1 MKSFLKEI
9 ESKFKEIQE
18 QDQDGDKDQDFA
30 DVQIA
35 RMIASGMSKE
45 DAIAKVKG
53 KKYNEEAKPDFL
65 DLDRDNDTNEPM
77 KQAAAQA
84 NEATIEVPQE
94 KLAQVK
100 AQADDDDTIKVVDE
114 EIDEQN
120 VTGAIAGYNT
130 PNAFSTKAQAKK
142 KKNMKYESV
151 QAAMDQK
158 YAAMIES
165 YSKFST
171 GNPKSTPSQT
181 VNGTIKE
188 VAKKLQEIEQL
199 VKYTS
204 RLKNE
209 SGIAGSTYGKSTHNA
224 LKKISERLLKI
235 SERVRSLGE

>member
-9 ESKFKEIQE
+9 ESKFTILQE

-35 RMIASGMSKE
+35 RMVASGMSKE
-45 DAIAKVKG
+45 DAIAKVKS

-65 DLDRDNDTNEPM
+65 DLDNDGDKKETM

-84 NEATIEVPQE
+84 NEATIEVPQD

-114 EIDEQN
+114 ELEEQN
-120 VTGAIAGYNT
+120 VTGALDGGAGPPRT
-130 PNAFSTKAQAKK
+130 PYAFGKK
-142 KKNMKYESV
+142 KRKYTYASV
-151 QAAMDQK
+151 SEAMDQK

-171 GNPKSTPSQT
+171 GNPKLSPSQT
-181 VNGTIKE
+181 VNGSIKE
-188 VAKKLQEIEQL
+188 VAKKLQEIEQI

-209 SGIAGSTYGKSTHNA
+209 SGIAGSTYGKSTHSA
-224 LKKISERLLKI
+224 LRKISERLLKI

>member
-18 QDQDGDKDQDFA
+18 QDHNNDNKENFA
-30 DVQIA
+30 DIMIA
-35 RMIASGMSKE
+35 RMMKSGMSKE
-45 DAIAKVKG
+45 DAIAKVKN

-65 DLDRDNDTNEPM
+65 DLDKDGDKEEPM
-77 KQAAAQA
+77 KQAADQA
-84 NEATIEVPQE
+84 NEATDQEVENE
-94 KLAQVK
+94 KEILKLKQQ
-100 AQADDDDTIKVVDE
+100 QAALEEDE
-114 EIDEQN
+114 LDEQN
-120 VTGAIAGYNT
+120 VTGNLDGGAGPPRT
-130 PNAFSTKAQAKK
+130 PYAFGKK
-142 KKNMKYESV
+142 KRRYTYASV
-151 QAAMDQK
+151 SEAMDQK

-165 YSKFST
+165 YSKFAT

-199 VKYTS
+199 VRYTS
-204 RLKNE
+204 RLKTE

-224 LKKISERLLKI
+224 LRKISERLLKI

>member
-18 QDQDGDKDQDFA
+18 QDKDGDGDKDFA
-30 DVQIA
+30 DIMMS
-35 RMIASGMSKE
+35 RMKASGMSDEEAKE
-45 DAIAKVKG
+45 KS

-65 DLDRDNDTNEPM
+65 DLDKDGDKEEPM
-77 KQAAAQA
+77 KQAADQA
-84 NEATIEVPQE
+84 NEATDQEVENE
-94 KLAQVK
+94 KEILKLKQQ
-100 AQADDDDTIKVVDE
+100 QAALEEDE
-114 EIDEQN
+114 LEEQN
-120 VTGAIAGYNT
+120 QTSAIAGYNI
-130 PNAFSTKAQAKK
+130 PAAFSTRAQAKK
-142 KKNMKYESV
+142 KKKMKYESV
-151 QAAMDQK
+151 QRAMDQK

-165 YSKFST
+165 YSKFAT

-199 VKYTS
+199 VRYTS
-204 RLKNE
+204 RLKTE

-224 LKKISERLLKI
+224 LRKISERLLKI

>member
-18 QDQDGDKDQDFA
+18 QDKDGDGDKDFA
-30 DVQIA
+30 DIMMS
-35 RMIASGMSKE
+35 RMKASGMSDEEAKE
-45 DAIAKVKG
+45 KS

-65 DLDRDNDTNEPM
+65 DLDKDGDKEEPM

-84 NEATIEVPQE
+84 NEATDQEVENE
-94 KLAQVK
+94 KEILKLKQQ
-100 AQADDDDTIKVVDE
+100 QAALDE
-114 EIDEQN
+114 DELDEQN
-120 VTGAIAGYNT
+120 VTGNLDGGAGPPRT
-130 PNAFSTKAQAKK
+130 PYAFGKK
-142 KKNMKYESV
+142 KRRYTYASV
-151 QAAMDQK
+151 SEAMDQK

-165 YSKFST
+165 YSKFAT

-199 VKYTS
+199 VRYTS
-204 RLKNE
+204 RLKTE
-209 SGIAGSTYGKSTHNA
+209 SGIAGSTYGKSTHSA
-224 LKKISERLLKI
+224 LRKISERLLKI

>member
-9 ESKFKEIQE
+9 ELKFKEIQE
-18 QDQDGDKDQDFA
+18 QDKDGDGDKDFA
-30 DVQIA
+30 DIMMS
-35 RMIASGMSKE
+35 RMKASCMSDEEAKE
-45 DAIAKVKG
+45 KS

-65 DLDRDNDTNEPM
+65 DLDKDGDKEEPM

-84 NEATIEVPQE
+84 NEVIKTADADAAAELQKKNPDMDIELTE
-94 KLAQVK
+94 
-100 AQADDDDTIKVVDE
+100 DE
-114 EIDEQN
+114 LDEQN
-120 VTGAIAGYNT
+120 VTGNLDGGAGPPRT
-130 PNAFSTKAQAKK
+130 PYAFGKK
-142 KKNMKYESV
+142 KRKYTYASV
-151 QAAMDQK
+151 SEAMDQK

-165 YSKFST
+165 YSKFAT
-171 GNPKSTPSQT
+171 GNPKLTPSQT

-209 SGIAGSTYGKSTHNA
+209 SGIAGSTYGKSTHSA
-224 LKKISERLLKI
+224 LRKISERLLKI

>member
-18 QDQDGDKDQDFA
+18 QDKDGDGDKDFA
-30 DVQIA
+30 DIMMS
-35 RMIASGMSKE
+35 RMKASGMSDEEAKE
-45 DAIAKVKG
+45 KS

-65 DLDRDNDTNEPM
+65 DLDKDGDKEEPM

-84 NEATIEVPQE
+84 NEATDQEVENE
-94 KLAQVK
+94 KEILKLKQQ
-100 AQADDDDTIKVVDE
+100 QAALEEDE
-114 EIDEQN
+114 LDEQN
-120 VTGAIAGYNT
+120 VTGNLDGGAGPPRT
-130 PNAFSTKAQAKK
+130 PYAFGKK
-142 KKNMKYESV
+142 KRKYTYASV
-151 QAAMDQK
+151 SEAMDQK

-165 YSKFST
+165 YSKFAT

-199 VKYTS
+199 VRYTS
-204 RLKNE
+204 RLKTE

-224 LKKISERLLKI
+224 LRKISERLLKI
-235 SERVRSLGE
+235 SERLRSLGE

>member
-18 QDQDGDKDQDFA
+18 QDKDGDGDKDFA
-30 DVQIA
+30 DIMMS
-35 RMIASGMSKE
+35 RMKASGMSDEEAKE
-45 DAIAKVKG
+45 KS

-65 DLDRDNDTNEPM
+65 DLDKDGDKEEPM
-77 KQAAAQA
+77 KQAADQA
-84 NEATIEVPQE
+84 NEATDQEVENE
-94 KLAQVK
+94 KEILKLKQQ
-100 AQADDDDTIKVVDE
+100 QAALEEDE
-114 EIDEQN
+114 LDEQN
-120 VTGAIAGYNT
+120 VTGNLDGGAGPPRT
-130 PNAFSTKAQAKK
+130 PYAFGKK
-142 KKNMKYESV
+142 KRKYTYASV
-151 QAAMDQK
+151 SEAMDQK

-165 YSKFST
+165 YSKFAT

-209 SGIAGSTYGKSTHNA
+209 SGIAGSTYGKSTHSA
-224 LKKISERLLKI
+224 LRKISERLLKI